1 MVVQVLGCEYWV
13 WGEANKTCDLLKS
26 SERACWGV
34 SGPPEPDV
42 EECTPCLEEEEQF
55 AAVESV
61 ELQAPVNSFWNMTA
75 GEEGSEIWRLE
86 PDGPCCG
93 SVALGSK
100 MYQDIEFS
108 GSFSNIGTDDD

>member
-1 MVVQVLGCEYWV
+1 V

-26 SERACWGV
+26 SEKTCWGV
-34 SGPPEPDV
+34 SGPPEPEV
-42 EECTPCLEEEEQF
+42 WECKPCQEEEEQF
-55 AAVESV
+55 VAVESV

-86 PDGPCCG
+86 PDSACCG

-100 MYQDIEFS
+100 MYPDIEFS